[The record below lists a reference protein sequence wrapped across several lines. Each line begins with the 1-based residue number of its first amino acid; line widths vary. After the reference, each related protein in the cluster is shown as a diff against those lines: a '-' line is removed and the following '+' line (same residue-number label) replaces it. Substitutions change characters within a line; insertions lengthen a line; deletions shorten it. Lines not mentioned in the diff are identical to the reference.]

1 MSEVYFDSAIVAK
14 LYTAESNSAQAA
26 ALVSGYRAPYFLTPW
41 QELEVRN
48 ALRLKVFR
56 GEITNEQ
63 LRQSL
68 AALESDM
75 QAGRWERPQ
84 FSVSDVQRGAE
95 RLSAKHATSVGCRT
109 LDILHVAAAVVIG
122 AKEFVTFDSRQGALA
137 KKAGLKVR
145 P

>member
-26 ALVSGYRAPYFLTPW
+26 ALVSGYGAPYCLTAW

-56 GEITNEQ
+56 REITVEQ
-63 LRQSL
+63 LQESL
-68 AALESDM
+68 AALDCDIE
-75 QAGRWERPQ
+75 AGRWERPEY
-84 FSVSDVQRGAE
+84 SVSGVQREAE
-95 RLSAKHATSVGCRT
+95 RLSAKHATTLGCRT

-122 AKEFVTFDSRQGALA
+122 VKEFV
-137 KKAGLKVR
+137 
-145 P
+145 